1 MIFVAGCASVATS
14 TFFLPGKFD
23 SSPRVSHSTSPLCTF
38 TVPLFVHARLNR
50 IGTPIC
56 VCEFFCHSPL
66 FSGPFD
72 DEDFAQE
79 PEGALKG
86 DANPGPTA
94 ELEFWENKSG
104 NLNLIHQQLNDEK
117 VRRVMRV
124 LEVTK
129 STYFPA
135 FNRLCKEVA
144 QARMEV
150 FAGIFWLDL
159 LCSFS
164 PHGWHT

>member
-1 MIFVAGCASVATS
+1 MV
-14 TFFLPGKFD
+14 L
-23 SSPRVSHSTSPLCTF
+23 
-38 TVPLFVHARLNR
+38 
-50 IGTPIC
+50 
-56 VCEFFCHSPL
+56 
-66 FSGPFD
+66 

-117 VRRVMRV
+117 VRRVVKV

-150 FAGIFWLDL
+150 FAGIFWLYLAVL
-159 LCSFS
+159 LL
-164 PHGWHT
+164 PQLAHLTLKVLA